1 MSQLSHAR
9 RLAAVVSALGVLSCA
24 EAASTGLRPVIAV
37 NISPATILLP
47 SGADTALTAIVLG
60 NNAEPLSG
68 RAVTWTSSN
77 PAVASVSAAGVV
89 TATVITGAAAAPATI
104 TASSGGRTGT
114 AQVSVLPSEPATITV
129 GETALDLA
137 DGSTVQ
143 LNASVRDVFGNELT
157 GRVVRWSSSDT
168 LTARVTQSGILRPAG
183 FLAGGARQAFVIA
196 ALDSLRDTLSV
207 TVQPT
212 TAAELVITPGAP
224 FLSPGRSRRLRAELR
239 SAAGSVIYGEPV
251 TWSATAPAVAAI
263 STDGIVSALALG
275 VGGVSAVSAGMMS
288 EATVTVNAC
297 GAGPGGA
304 YPIEVRYTGAAPD
317 ETVRAAFDCAAA
329 RIREVVVAPLP
340 PVQFTNFNAGACLAG
355 LTLNETVP
363 GLLILST
370 IESIDGPGGVLGSAG
385 PCFIRNGSSL
395 TVVGRM
401 RFDSADLADLA
412 TAGRLQTVIMHEMLH
427 VVGIG
432 TLWTAQD
439 LLVGVGARPLF
450 LGPLARAACIDD
462 LDGATECQD
471 GVPVEDCQ
479 GLTPGTNCG
488 SGTVNSHWKE
498 TTFGTELMTGFLNSG
513 LNPFSTMSIR
523 SLADLG
529 YGVDISVA
537 DDFSVAPA
545 FAALFGSGD
554 GPGIQLPEPT
564 RPTHRV
570 DRFGRATPIP
580 RF

>member
-1 MSQLSHAR
+1 MIKLSHAR
-9 RLAAVVSALGVLSCA
+9 RLAAVATAVGVLACG

-77 PAVASVSAAGVV
+77 PAIAAVSDDGVV
-89 TATVITGAAAAPATI
+89 TATVITGATAAPATI

-114 AQVSVLPSEPATITV
+114 AQISVLPSEPATLTV
-129 GETALDLA
+129 GATALDLA

-143 LNASVRDVFGNELT
+143 LTASVQDVFGNTLT
-157 GRVVRWSSSDT
+157 GRVIRWSSSDT

-183 FLAGGARQAFVIA
+183 FLAGGERQALVIA
-196 ALDSLRDTLSV
+196 AIDSLRDTLTV

-212 TAAELVITPGAP
+212 TAAELVVTPGAP

-239 SAAGSVIYGEPV
+239 SAAGSIIYGEPV
-251 TWSATAPAVAAI
+251 TWSATAPTVAAVAP
-263 STDGIVSALALG
+263 DGTVSALAEG
-275 VGGVSAVSAGMMS
+275 VGVISATSGGMMA
-288 EATVTVNAC
+288 EASVTVNAC

-304 YPIEVRYTGAAPD
+304 YPIEVRYTGAPPD
-317 ETVRAAFDCAAA
+317 AAVQSAFECAAA

-340 PVQFTNFNAGACLAG
+340 AVQFTNFNAGSCLTG
-355 LTLNETVP
+355 LTLNETVS

-385 PCFIRNGSSL
+385 PCYIRNESSL

-401 RFDSADLADLA
+401 RFDTADLADLA

-432 TLWTAQD
+432 TLWAPKN

-450 LGPLARAACIDD
+450 LGPLARTACIDD
-462 LDGATECQD
+462 LGGTTECQD

-479 GLTPGTNCG
+479 GLTPGTFCG

-513 LNPFSTMSIR
+513 LNPFSTMSIQ

-529 YGVDISVA
+529 YGVDLSVA
-537 DDFSVAPA
+537 DDFSLPPS
-545 FAALFGSGD
+545 FAALIESGQ
-554 GPGIQLPEPT
+554 GTGLRLPEP
-564 RPTHRV
+564 RLPTHRV